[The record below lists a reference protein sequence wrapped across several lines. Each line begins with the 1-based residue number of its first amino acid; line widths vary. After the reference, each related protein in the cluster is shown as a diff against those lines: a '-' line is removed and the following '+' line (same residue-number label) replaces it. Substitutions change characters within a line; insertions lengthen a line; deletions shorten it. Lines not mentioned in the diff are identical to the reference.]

1 VTNDQDRSGDGFS
14 TPPLHLDDQEIPA
27 GATQCDNAKAIGY
40 ARTAL
45 SYLQHSDSGFPED
58 YSFPKPSLYRCAL
71 LGTHTVHFR
80 NFEYDTETSLRQL
93 VEKKINSSNSH
104 IFLMPVLAS
113 QSYYC
118 FKLSRFTYDVLDE
131 LKDKTFAID
140 FVLLLPEKLGGF
152 VFFED
157 NPACYMFFERRADFE
172 EGFMSPEKAMDIY
185 EEQMAQWQH
194 YRSDTVTLWMR
205 KVNHALRSSETTP
218 ED

>member
-1 VTNDQDRSGDGFS
+1 VINDQNCSGDGFS
-14 TPPLHLDDQEIPA
+14 TPPLRLEASEIPV
-27 GATQCDNAKAIGY
+27 GTTQCDDAEAIGC

-80 NFEYDTETSLRQL
+80 NFEYDAETSLRQL
-93 VEKKINSSNSH
+93 VEEKINSSNSH

-140 FVLLLPEKLGGF
+140 FMLLLPERSGGF

-157 NPACYMFFERRADFE
+157 SPACYMFFEKRTDFE
-172 EGFMSPEKAMDIY
+172 AGFMSPERAMDIY
-185 EEQMAQWQH
+185 EEHMAQWQH
-194 YRSDTVTLWMR
+194 YKSDTVTLWMR
-205 KVNHALRSSETTP
+205 KVNQALRSNDTTP

>member
-1 VTNDQDRSGDGFS
+1 VTNDQNRSGDGFS
-14 TPPLHLDDQEIPA
+14 APPLRLDEQEIPA
-27 GATQCDNAKAIGY
+27 GATQCGDAEAIGC

-45 SYLQHSDSGFPED
+45 SYLQHAETGFPK
-58 YSFPKPSLYRCAL
+58 YNLFPKPSLYRCAL

-93 VEKKINSSNSH
+93 VEEKINSSGSR
-104 IFLMPVLAS
+104 IYLIAILA
-113 QSYYC
+113 SYYC
-118 FKLSRFTYDVLDE
+118 FRLSHFTYDVLDE

-157 NPACYMFFERRADFE
+157 NPACYVFFERRADFE
-172 EGFMSPEKAMDIY
+172 EGFMSPERAMDIY
-185 EEQMAQWQH
+185 EEHMAQWQH
-194 YRSDTVTLWMR
+194 YKSDGVTLWMR